1 MWSHLLIHIIQEG
14 GKEVPYFGEPDGAGW
29 LGEAL
34 LYALLGFFVTFL
46 GIVLLIFIVWLCGQI
61 VSRLSARKGSKKA
74 AAPAAPAAT
83 AEEEGIGE
91 EVRAAIIAAIAAH
104 YADEEGTCEFKVKRI
119 KRL

>member
-1 MWSHLLIHIIQEG
+1 MRCLSCGVICSSISYRKAAKRSRISANPTG
-14 GKEVPYFGEPDGAGW
+14 PA
-29 LGEAL
+29 
-34 LYALLGFFVTFL
+34 VTFL

-91 EVRAAIIAAIAAH
+91 EVRAAIIAAIAAY

>member
-1 MWSHLLIHIIQEG
+1 M
-14 GKEVPYFGEPDGAGW
+14 
-29 LGEAL
+29 

-91 EVRAAIIAAIAAH
+91 EVRAAIIAAIAAY

>member
-1 MWSHLLIHIIQEG
+1 MWSHLLIHIIQEPG
-14 GKEVPYFGEPDGAGW
+14 SNKDVPHFDG

-91 EVRAAIIAAIAAH
+91 EVRAAIIAAIAAY

>member
-61 VSRLSARKGSKKA
+61 VSRLSARCCG
-74 AAPAAPAAT
+74 PACERHLRDHRPGDLRHASAHGHFLPSVYPA
-83 AEEEGIGE
+83 
-91 EVRAAIIAAIAAH
+91 
-104 YADEEGTCEFKVKRI
+104 
-119 KRL
+119 